1 MMSAPI
7 PPISIA
13 SEDFHILR
21 QIAVRAL
28 EERHPVSGFLVSE
41 LNRADVHDAAAPL
54 RCVRL
59 DDWVTFRADEGMPL
73 DSRMLVLPA
82 KFRSSHLHVSVLSPV
97 GAALIGLH
105 AGSSMP
111 YVGIDGVRHVVT
123 VENLDPPAGV
133 VSLQHHRAMKFA
145 ARHSGNDPDRPGP
158 TAA

>member
-1 MMSAPI
+1 MMSAPV

-13 SEDFHILR
+13 SEDFYLLR

-28 EERHPVSGFLVSE
+28 EERHPVSSFLVSE
-41 LNRADVHDAAAPL
+41 LNRADVHDTAPL

-59 DDWVTFRADEGMPL
+59 DDWVTFRADQGMPL

-82 KFRSSHLHVSVLSPV
+82 KFRSSHLHVSVLSPL

-111 YVGIDGVRHVVT
+111 YVEIDGVRHIVT
-123 VENLDPPAGV
+123 VENLVPPAGV
-133 VSLQHHRAMKFA
+133 VSLQQHRAMKFA
-145 ARHSGNDPDRPGP
+145 ARGGGNDPDRPGP